1 MKFLV
6 LSACL
11 AVASAQ
17 LVTYPNGAVAP
28 VKTPEVQAAEAA
40 HFAAKGLP
48 YGLGYAGL
56 AGYGGYG
63 LGGVYG
69 AGLYGGAY
77 GAYGLGAYAGA
88 YGLGAYAG
96 YPGYTGYPYAPA
108 LVAHPNGAV
117 VPAEPADVV
126 AARAAHL
133 AAKATPLVA
142 PVHVAVGP
150 AGPIAPY
157 YAAGVEGLV
166 AHPNGALVP
175 AEPAD
180 VVAARAA
187 HLAAF

>member
-6 LSACL
+6 LFACV

-28 VKTPEVQAAEAA
+28 AKTPEVAAAEAA

-48 YGLGYAGL
+48 AYPW
-56 AGYGGYG
+56 
-63 LGGVYG
+63 
-69 AGLYGGAY
+69 GAY
-77 GAYGLGAYAGA
+77 NGLWNGYAGA
-88 YGLGAYAG
+88 YGGLWNGYAGYGHAGYGYAG
-96 YPGYTGYPYAPA
+96 YPYAGAYGYGYPYAPA

-126 AARAAHL
+126 AARAEHL
-133 AAKATPLVA
+133 AAKGAPLVA
-142 PVHVAVGP
+142 P
-150 AGPIAPY
+150 AGLPAPY
-157 YAAGVEGLV
+157 YAPGFAGLV

-180 VVAARAA
+180 VVAARAD
-187 HLAAF
+187 HLAAHA

>member
-77 GAYGLGAYAGA
+77 G
-88 YGLGAYAG
+88 LGAYAG

-142 PVHVAVGP
+142 PVHAAVGP

-157 YAAGVEGLV
+157 
-166 AHPNGALVP
+166 
-175 AEPAD
+175 
-180 VVAARAA
+180 
-187 HLAAF
+187 

>member
-6 LSACL
+6 TFFACV
-11 AVASAQ
+11 AAASAQ

-28 VKTPEVQAAEAA
+28 AKTPEVQAAEAA

-48 YGLGYAGL
+48 AYGLGYPYGLGYAGL
-56 AGYGGYG
+56 GWNG
-63 LGGVYG
+63 
-69 AGLYGGAY
+69 
-77 GAYGLGAYAGA
+77 YAGA
-88 YGLGAYAG
+88 YGYPYAGAYAG
-96 YPGYTGYPYAPA
+96 YPGAYAGWAGYPYAPA

-126 AARAAHL
+126 AARAEHL
-133 AAKATPLVA
+133 AAKGAPLVA
-142 PVHVAVGP
+142 P

-157 YAAGVEGLV
+157 YAAGVAGLV

-180 VVAARAA
+180 VIAARAD
-187 HLAAF
+187 HLAAHA